1 MTNPKDGALDVGAH
15 EQAVDWLR
23 TMLLIRRFEERA
35 EQLTIRGKIPGG
47 VHPAVG
53 QEATAVGFAAALT
66 VADTVSA
73 PHRGHH
79 HALAKGIS
87 PNGLMAELYGKATGV
102 SRGRGGSMH
111 LAGFDVGFIGSNGI
125 VGASVGIALGDA
137 FAAHYRGEP
146 RVAVA
151 FFGDGGINTGRTWE
165 SLNLAG
171 AWRLP
176 LIAVCENNLYAVE
189 TPTATVTGGGPMARR
204 AEGFGL
210 NASSVDGQDVFAVY
224 EAAVAARARALAGEG
239 PTFIEA
245 RTYRYSGHG
254 SGEGVG
260 AYREAAEVADWRQTR
275 DPITRCAGH
284 LKDLGVLTD
293 GELGTFDQQAQEIV
307 DTAVNFA
314 EQSPWPEPLPSVS
327 PWADN
332 EATSGT
338 EERFGQ

>member
-1 MTNPKDGALDVGAH
+1 MSTPVENATGTDVTD
-15 EQAVDWLR
+15 EAVDWLR

-35 EQLTIRGKIPGG
+35 EQLTTRGKVPGG

-53 QEATAVGFAAALT
+53 QEATAVGVASALT
-66 VADTVSA
+66 RQDTVSA

-79 HALAKGIS
+79 HALAKGMS
-87 PNGLMAELYGKATGV
+87 PDGLMAELYGKATGV

-111 LAGFDVGFIGSNGI
+111 LAGFEIGFIGSNGI
-125 VGASVGIALGDA
+125 VGASVGLGLGDA

-165 SLNLAG
+165 SLNLAS
-171 AWRLP
+171 AWKLP
-176 LIAVCENNLYAVE
+176 LIAICENNLYAVE
-189 TPTATVTGGGPMARR
+189 TPTASVTGGGSMARR

-210 NASSVDGQDVFAVY
+210 TSLSVDGQDVFAVH
-224 EAAVAARARALAGEG
+224 EAAVAARARALAGDG

-260 AYREAAEVADWRQTR
+260 AYRER
-275 DPITRCAGH
+275 G
-284 LKDLGVLTD
+284 G
-293 GELGTFDQQAQEIV
+293 G
-307 DTAVNFA
+307 
-314 EQSPWPEPLPSVS
+314 
-327 PWADN
+327 
-332 EATSGT
+332 
-338 EERFGQ
+338 GQLARGP

>member
-1 MTNPKDGALDVGAH
+1 
-15 EQAVDWLR
+15 
-23 TMLLIRRFEERA
+23 
-35 EQLTIRGKIPGG
+35 
-47 VHPAVG
+47 
-53 QEATAVGFAAALT
+53 
-66 VADTVSA
+66 
-73 PHRGHH
+73 
-79 HALAKGIS
+79 
-87 PNGLMAELYGKATGV
+87 
-102 SRGRGGSMH
+102 MH

-171 AWRLP
+171 VWRLP

-210 NASSVDGQDVFAVY
+210 TASSVDGQDVFAVY
-224 EAAVAARARALAGEG
+224 EAAVAARPRALAGEG

-314 EQSPWPEPLPSVS
+314 EQFPWPEPLPSG
-327 PWADN
+327 PPFADN